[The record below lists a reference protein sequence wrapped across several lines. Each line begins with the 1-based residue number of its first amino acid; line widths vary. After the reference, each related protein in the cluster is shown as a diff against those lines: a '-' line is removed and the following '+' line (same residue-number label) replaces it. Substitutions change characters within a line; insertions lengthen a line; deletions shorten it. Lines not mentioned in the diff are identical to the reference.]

1 MIKTNFA
8 SDNYAGTH
16 PAVFEWLK
24 KVNDGPAA
32 AYGADPYTGQVRE
45 EFKKHFG
52 EQAEPYI
59 VFNGTGA
66 NVIALKSAIQS
77 FESILCS
84 DIAHIQ
90 EHECGAV
97 ERLTGAKL
105 ALTASENGKINP
117 ITLAQQLRGLGDQH
131 MSQPRVVSISQST
144 EYGTVYTLKE
154 IRAIAEFCKSN
165 GLFLHLDGARLSNA
179 AVSLGCTFKEMTTDC
194 GVDLVCFGGTKNGLM
209 GAEAVVVLNPMFN
222 LHFNFIRKQGLQL
235 ASKMRFLSAQ
245 FLAYFENE
253 LWRKNASHAN
263 QMAKLLEKKLCETVS
278 AIKITRPVDAN
289 VVFAV
294 FPKSLI
300 QELSKR
306 FSFYT
311 WNESLSEVRLMC
323 SFQTTEAEIED
334 FVTSIEFIVKN

>member
-1 MIKTNFA
+1 
-8 SDNYAGTH
+8 
-16 PAVFEWLK
+16 
-24 KVNDGPAA
+24 
-32 AYGADPYTGQVRE
+32 
-45 EFKKHFG
+45 
-52 EQAEPYI
+52 
-59 VFNGTGA
+59 
-66 NVIALKSAIQS
+66 
-77 FESILCS
+77 
-84 DIAHIQ
+84 
-90 EHECGAV
+90 
-97 ERLTGAKL
+97 
-105 ALTASENGKINP
+105 
-117 ITLAQQLRGLGDQH
+117 
-131 MSQPRVVSISQST
+131 
-144 EYGTVYTLKE
+144 
-154 IRAIAEFCKSN
+154 
-165 GLFLHLDGARLSNA
+165 
-179 AVSLGCTFKEMTTDC
+179 
-194 GVDLVCFGGTKNGLM
+194 M